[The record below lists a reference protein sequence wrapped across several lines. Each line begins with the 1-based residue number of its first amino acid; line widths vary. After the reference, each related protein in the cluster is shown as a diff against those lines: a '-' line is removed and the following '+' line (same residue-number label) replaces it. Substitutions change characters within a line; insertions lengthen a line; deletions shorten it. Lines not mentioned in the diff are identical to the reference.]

1 MQDLH
6 SYICVGYC
14 KGTMHVAVYPP
25 TYSQKVNISRGAWI
39 PKMDM
44 SLFWC
49 SNAVNS
55 CQYSNPRR
63 ACAARVIMRFVQLR
77 TRIYVCVCLLSAAV
91 LALQVTWRPLP
102 TTAELREPEKHFAA
116 TGFES
121 EKLARSRTELRG
133 PIRACVCAARLGAE
147 LTSTR
152 SARSVY
158 LERTRSHNEGY
169 VSTPPCYLLF

>member
-14 KGTMHVAVYPP
+14 KGTMPFAAYPP
-25 TYSQKVNISRGAWI
+25 TYSQKVTISRGAWI

-44 SLFWC
+44 GLFWC

-63 ACAARVIMRFVQLR
+63 ACAARVIMLVYVC
-77 TRIYVCVCLLSAAV
+77 TCTYVCVSVFRQQLFWHYKLRGAI
-91 LALQVTWRPLP
+91 P

-133 PIRACVCAARLGAE
+133 PIRACVCLRGAAR
-147 LTSTR
+147 R
-152 SARSVY
+152 
-158 LERTRSHNEGY
+158 
-169 VSTPPCYLLF
+169 

>member
-14 KGTMHVAVYPP
+14 KGTMPFAAYPP
-25 TYSQKVNISRGAWI
+25 TYSQKVTISRGAWI

-44 SLFWC
+44 GLFWC

-63 ACAARVIMRFVQLR
+63 ACAARVIMLV
-77 TRIYVCVCLLSAAV
+77 YVCTCTCTCVCLSSVSSCFGITSYVARYQRL
-91 LALQVTWRPLP
+91 RPNP
-102 TTAELREPEKHFAA
+102 C
-116 TGFES
+116 
-121 EKLARSRTELRG
+121 
-133 PIRACVCAARLGAE
+133 ACVCVRGAALGAE

-152 SARSVY
+152 STRSVY
-158 LERTRSHNEGY
+158 LEGTRSHNEGY